1 MLAFLHFW
9 KPRDTFKLVDLIHNI
24 NISIPVTSHSHY
36 RNMRWLICGDGRRK
50 LLLLQLV
57 ETTAEPET
65 TAEGW
70 FDDHSVSTFVI
81 VKPLDFF
88 YNMSVCTGTEL
99 AWTLQVRPDKP
110 DGSCYPSSLWPNTSS
125 FLEHCHIVTSSGF
138 ATTCGVHA
146 SSSACCHQSKRGHTK
161 DILNIMDIFGMIKL
175 SAWTLII

>member
-70 FDDHSVSTFVI
+70 FDEGPQYFNICNCQTTGFFLQYVSMHWNWTGM
-81 VKPLDFF
+81 DF
-88 YNMSVCTGTEL
+88 
-99 AWTLQVRPDKP
+99 
-110 DGSCYPSSLWPNTSS
+110 
-125 FLEHCHIVTSSGF
+125 
-138 ATTCGVHA
+138 A
-146 SSSACCHQSKRGHTK
+146 SSTRQTRRLMLSQQSVTK
-161 DILNIMDIFGMIKL
+161 HKQLFGTL
-175 SAWTLII
+175 SHRDVIRFCNDLWSPCQLERMLSLK